1 MSVQPIRQTAPSP
14 AEAAPD
20 PSLGGTALNGP
31 AAKALAALRIATG
44 LVFFWAFLDKTFG
57 LGYAT
62 PSERAWIEGASP
74 AEGYL
79 RGVSAGP
86 LEATFHSWAGDL
98 WADWMFMFGMLGCGL
113 ALVLGVAL
121 RPTAVA
127 GSAMMLML
135 WLSQW
140 PPAKELSD
148 GSPSMSTNPLIDQ
161 HVVYAAVMI
170 AVAACGA
177 GRVWGLERVW
187 TRLPFVD
194 RRPWLH

>member
-14 AEAAPD
+14 SDAETAPALD
-20 PSLGGTALNGP
+20 GTIVSGP

-44 LVFFWAFLDKTFG
+44 LILFWAFVDKTFG

-62 PSERAWIEGASP
+62 PSERAWIEGVSP

-79 RGVSAGP
+79 SGVDVGP
-86 LEATFHSWAGDL
+86 LEATFHAWAGNLWIDL
-98 WADWMFMFGMLGCGL
+98 MFMAGLSGCGL
-113 ALVLGVAL
+113 ALILGVAL

-127 GSAMMLML
+127 GSSMMLVL

-140 PPAKELSD
+140 PPARELSD

-161 HVVYAAVMI
+161 HVIYAVVMI
-170 AVAACGA
+170 VVAACGA

-187 TRLPFVD
+187 TRLPFVAD
-194 RRPWLH
+194 RPWLH